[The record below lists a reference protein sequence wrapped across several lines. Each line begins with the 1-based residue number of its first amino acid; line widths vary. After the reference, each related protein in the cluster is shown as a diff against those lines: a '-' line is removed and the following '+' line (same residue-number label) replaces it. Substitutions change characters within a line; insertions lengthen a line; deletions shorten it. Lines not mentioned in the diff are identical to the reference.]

1 MKLKS
6 STITSI
12 QLAWAQILGV
22 PPETLEIEGNRV
34 YREKDDSA
42 LLMFVSLFGT
52 GILVGPSWAKEAAQ
66 NLTDAELASHAKLM
80 EISAPYGGQALGE
93 AELYYCDIAPPTPSL
108 RPTASRQ
115 QEHAIALENICLP
128 DDSAEVGLSEMESTF
143 VLLSD
148 CNNGPQ
154 PLAGAGYDIWEGKLA
169 HLGVL
174 TAPEKRQSGFGS
186 NAVAIAMEQAMNCG
200 LIPQWRART
209 DNTASIR
216 TALRAGFEYV
226 GTQTSVILEA

>member
-1 MKLKS
+1 MKLRS

-22 PPETLEIEGNRV
+22 STDALEIEGNRV

-42 LLMFVSLFGT
+42 LLMFVTLFGT
-52 GILVGPSWAKEAAQ
+52 GILVGPSWAIEAARD
-66 NLTDAELASHAKLM
+66 LTDAELASHAKLM

-93 AELYYCDIAPPTPSL
+93 AELYYCDTVPPLPTL
-108 RPTASRQ
+108 RTTASRQ
-115 QEHAIALENICLP
+115 QEHAIALENICPP

-148 CNNGPQ
+148 SYNGPQ
-154 PLAGAGYDIWEGKLA
+154 PLAGAGYDIWDGRLA

-174 TAPEKRQSGFGS
+174 AAPDKRQSGLGS
-186 NAVAIAMEQAMNCG
+186 NAVAIAMEQAMNSG

-226 GTQTSVILEA
+226 GTQSSVIL

>member
-1 MKLKS
+1 M
-6 STITSI
+6 
-12 QLAWAQILGV
+12 
-22 PPETLEIEGNRV
+22 

-93 AELYYCDIAPPTPSL
+93 AELYYCDTAPPTPSL